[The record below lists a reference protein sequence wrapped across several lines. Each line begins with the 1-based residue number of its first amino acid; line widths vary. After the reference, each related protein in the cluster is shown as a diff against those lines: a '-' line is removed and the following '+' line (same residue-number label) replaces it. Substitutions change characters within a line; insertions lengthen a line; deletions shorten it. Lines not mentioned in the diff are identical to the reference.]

1 MYEYRITAVDNV
13 GNQSDPVIEGEFG
26 SEDLT
31 PPEGKFI
38 SLGKAQITVTR
49 SGGSS
54 ETPDEGGE
62 TETVSTVSTRA
73 IGSGSSGLL
82 DDQVTGGGNSG
93 GSSGGDG
100 GATTPTEPVN
110 RITGATV
117 TVSWED
123 TFTDPSGVKYIVQFS
138 DDMSFTS
145 NRTFEVTADGKTL
158 VLGDGVGNAVG
169 RLSGMSTVYWRVRA
183 VDGAGN
189 TGAFWSNISSFE
201 FKDPETGEA
210 IVDYDTP
217 TAPSNL
223 SVTQGE
229 GRYVSF
235 NWSGSSDQFGLSYYE
250 LQVTL
255 NGETRTY
262 RISSGDNTDMFGYE
276 VKLWADGVCTWKVTA
291 VDGTGKVASSSTEKL
306 TVDTAAPNWDKFEGV
321 IGLDV
326 IPAQNNPIVSWN
338 PALDLGHEKD
348 KDGGV
353 KHYVLQYRIAGQGD
367 DAWQS
372 MVVEGTSQ
380 MLNLGNGSYE
390 FRVSA
395 VDHVGNQSEWSEAQ
409 EYLVTSGGD
418 SGNTMGSATLIESGW
433 SNKESDRTVGM
444 SDPADYL
451 KFRVDRAFEL
461 TISVS
466 DVKSLY
472 NNGSGITIKVLN
484 SSGKVVG
491 NYSVANGSK
500 SFTMSL
506 LAGMGQTFYIE
517 VTSKKS
523 NAIMNY
529 ELEVD
534 YKELNANNA
543 DDTWTLAQNN
553 AAYHC
558 RVDAVSSEQ
567 GNKVSETL
575 VETDW
580 VGFGDTADYRKLVL
594 SQAGNYSFT
603 ISNPGGANGGLANSV
618 TLTIYKADGKS
629 KLKSITVKPK
639 YDART
644 GTWTATG
651 RFHRLLPD
659 GSGNLLRR
667 GRRAR
672 RQQGGKHR
680 LQRQGGW
687 NRVQSCQERHC
698 EQHDRSGQSAG
709 GREARRQCRRHADLH
724 QGAGAGVGRLRRR
737 GRLSETG
744 VPARRQLH
752 FHDERAFRQGEA
764 DGLQCGCERQ
774 AEIAEVDHRQFRR
787 RHDQRPAA

>member
-1 MYEYRITAVDNV
+1 MR
-13 GNQSDPVIEGEFG
+13 
-26 SEDLT
+26 
-31 PPEGKFI
+31 
-38 SLGKAQITVTR
+38 LGTAQITVTR
-49 SGGSS
+49 SNGNSEGSS
-54 ETPDEGGE
+54 DGS
-62 TETVSTVSTRA
+62 TEAKAFSFRS
-73 IGSGSSGLL
+73 IGSSSGLW
-82 DDQVTGGGNSG
+82 DDQVSGGGNSG
-93 GSSGGDG
+93 GSSGSGSGSGDEG
-100 GATTPTEPVN
+100 GSTVPSEPTN
-110 RITGATV
+110 QIIGATV

-123 TFTDPSGVKYIVQFS
+123 TFTDPSGVKYVVQFS

-145 NRTFEVTADGKTL
+145 NRTFKVMSDGKSLTL
-158 VLGDGVGNAVG
+158 GNGVGSAVG
-169 RLSGMSTVYWRVRA
+169 RLSGMSTVYWRVKA

-189 TGAFWSNISSFE
+189 ESSFWSSTNSFE
-201 FKDPETGEA
+201 FKDPETGET

-217 TAPSNL
+217 TAPLGL
-223 SVTQGE
+223 SITRGE
-229 GRYVSF
+229 GRSVTF
-235 NWSGSSDQFGLSYYE
+235 NWSSSSDLFGLSYYE
-250 LQVTL
+250 LQITL

-262 RISSGDNTDMFGYE
+262 KIDSGSNADTLGCE
-276 VKLWADGVCTWKVTA
+276 VKLWADGECTWKVMA

-506 LAGMGQTFYIE
+506 LAGMGQTVYIE
-517 VTSKKS
+517 VTSKKT
-523 NAIMNY
+523 NAIMN
-529 ELEVD
+529 
-534 YKELNANNA
+534 
-543 DDTWTLAQNN
+543 
-553 AAYHC
+553 
-558 RVDAVSSEQ
+558 
-567 GNKVSETL
+567 
-575 VETDW
+575 
-580 VGFGDTADYRKLVL
+580 
-594 SQAGNYSFT
+594 
-603 ISNPGGANGGLANSV
+603 
-618 TLTIYKADGKS
+618 
-629 KLKSITVKPK
+629 
-639 YDART
+639 
-644 GTWTATG
+644 
-651 RFHRLLPD
+651 
-659 GSGNLLRR
+659 
-667 GRRAR
+667 
-672 RQQGGKHR
+672 
-680 LQRQGGW
+680 
-687 NRVQSCQERHC
+687 
-698 EQHDRSGQSAG
+698 
-709 GREARRQCRRHADLH
+709 
-724 QGAGAGVGRLRRR
+724 
-737 GRLSETG
+737 
-744 VPARRQLH
+744 
-752 FHDERAFRQGEA
+752 
-764 DGLQCGCERQ
+764 
-774 AEIAEVDHRQFRR
+774 
-787 RHDQRPAA
+787 